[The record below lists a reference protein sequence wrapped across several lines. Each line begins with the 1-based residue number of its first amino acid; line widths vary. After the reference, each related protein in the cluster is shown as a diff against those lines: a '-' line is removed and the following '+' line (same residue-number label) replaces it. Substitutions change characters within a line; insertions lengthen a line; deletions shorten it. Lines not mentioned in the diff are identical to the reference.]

1 MRVVKCPEGHGYD
14 ADRYSECPVCKKSVA
29 GTKTKIIKVMAVK
42 KAQPVEVKAEPVKE
56 SNEINSETIKNP
68 EKLSEV
74 NQEIRTET
82 AENPEKTAEVK
93 QKIGKMII
101 KETELGTVR
110 FHEPV
115 VMLEIKRE
123 IRHLPIKEP
132 PVESPDK
139 PTKIEELGPEQKNL
153 IPESPI
159 QKPTESEITIEEL
172 CDDKNIESDMSAV
185 IDSANNM
192 ATDKSGRLLIKYIG
206 KNEIIHIPNEI
217 TTIGKYAFSTNK
229 YVKKIIMS
237 DSVEIIDKFAFSFC
251 DNLESVVFSGNLES
265 IGENAFY
272 HCSALRELNFP
283 NSLKIIGKGAF
294 GKCSSL
300 TILNFPAQLKR
311 ISDFSFCEC
320 ASLSRINISK
330 SVETIGTAAFSKCH
344 RLVRLSMADSVQTIG
359 DNAFSWCS
367 ALESVVIPP
376 SVKTIGS
383 FAFFG
388 CNKLSDLKISI
399 NLKDVRDE
407 AFSSCD
413 RIESVSI
420 AELEGSNFN
429 ANYVK
434 KAHRLTLRI
443 LKQISQ
449 RKAERYA
456 NEHKLSK
463 IFI

>member
-1 MRVVKCPEGHGYD
+1 MRIVKCPEGHGYD
-14 ADRYSECPVCKKSVA
+14 ADRYGDCPVCKKSGVVE
-29 GTKTKIIKVMAVK
+29 KKVKVVKVKAVK
-42 KAQPVEVKAEPVKE
+42 KVQPTEIKAEPLKKSV
-56 SNEINSETIKNP
+56 EIKSETVINP
-68 EKLSEV
+68 EKV
-74 NQEIRTET
+74 TI
-82 AENPEKTAEVK
+82 
-93 QKIGKMII
+93 M
-101 KETELGTVR
+101 ETELGTVR

-115 VMLEIKRE
+115 VMPEIRRE
-123 IRHLPIKEP
+123 IRNLPVKEL

-139 PTKIEELGPEQKNL
+139 PTKIEELKSEQKVLVSEQSMN
-153 IPESPI
+153 
-159 QKPTESEITIEEL
+159 KPTESEIIIEEL
-172 CDDKNIESDMSAV
+172 YSDKNIESDMNAV

-192 ATDKSGRLLIKYIG
+192 ATDKSGKLLIKYIG
-206 KNEIIHIPNEI
+206 KNEIIHIPAEI
-217 TTIGKYAFSTNK
+217 TTIGKYAFSGNK
-229 YVKKIIMS
+229 YIKKIIMS
-237 DSVEIIDKFAFSFC
+237 DSVKIVDKFAFSFC
-251 DNLESVVFSGNLES
+251 INLETVIFSGNLES
-265 IGENAFY
+265 IGENSFY
-272 HCSALRELNFP
+272 KCSSLRELNFP
-283 NSLKIIGKGAF
+283 NSLKTIGKGAF
-294 GKCSSL
+294 GKCSSV
-300 TILNFPAQLKR
+300 TVLNFPSQLKK

-320 ASLSRINISK
+320 TSLSRINISK
-330 SVETIGTAAFSKCH
+330 SVETIGVSAFSKCH
-344 RLVRLSMADSVQTIG
+344 RLIRLSIADSVQIIG

-388 CNKLSDLKISI
+388 CNNLSDLKVSV

-413 RIESVSI
+413 RIDAVSI
-420 AELEGSNFN
+420 AELAGSNFN

-456 NEHKLSK
+456 NEHKLNK